1 MKAGRLDDRITI
13 EEFSITQDEFGNIV
27 EEWVELATVWADV
40 FTQKAEDT
48 YSAAQNLEI
57 RTLRF
62 QIRYR
67 DDLTRSSHRVIWN
80 GDTYDIYDLDE
91 SRRRDGVLWI
101 TATEE
106 T

>member
-13 EEFSITQDEFGNIV
+13 EVFETFQDENGNIV
-27 EEWVELATVWADV
+27 QDWNTLATVWADV
-40 FTQKAEDT
+40 FSERAEDK
-48 YSAAQNLEI
+48 YASAQNLEI

-67 DDLTRSSHRVIWN
+67 DDVTRDNRIIWR

-91 SRRRDGVLWI
+91 SHRREGKLWI

-106 T
+106 A